1 MLPKLVG
8 ILPHKIRCETV
19 VNVTLLLAITLIFVD
34 QIVLT
39 YAWDKRTNSLI
50 IVYCTSLSVM
60 L

>member
-1 MLPKLVG
+1 MNNNS
-8 ILPHKIRCETV
+8 PHRIYYETV
-19 VNVTLLLAITLIFVD
+19 ANVTLLLAITLIFVD
-34 QIVLT
+34 QIVLI